1 MYVCK
6 NCGYETKKWMGK
18 CPKCKEWDTFEEKE
32 NIQYQLKQNSNKK
45 KKLNN
50 QIKIKKRELSS
61 IKSIEIGNEERFYLK
76 NLKETNKIFGD
87 GIMKNSL
94 TLLSG
99 EPGIGKSTLLLQ
111 IIDDLANQGY
121 KCCYISAE
129 ENKSQIKQRYDRLN
143 LTSDFKLDTTEN
155 LLEIIE
161 NTKNKDFL
169 IIDSIQRIYIEG
181 LGEIGGPSQ
190 IRNCTVELMNYAK
203 NFNKTIILIGQI
215 TKDNTIAGPKI
226 LEHMVDTVLFFE
238 NFDEQGLYRYIR
250 TQKNRFG
257 QPGEITIYEMTEK
270 GLVEISNP
278 ALLFIDKNIDKNKQ
292 NAAISI
298 ILENNKPIFVEIQ
311 ALTIKSASEKQFI
324 QSIGI
329 ENKRIFQISA
339 ILQKHLQ
346 IPLSINNILISVKY
360 GIKIKETY
368 IDLAVA
374 GSILSS
380 YYNKPVYNYI
390 FIGELGLTG
399 EIIPAKN
406 EKKLINEVKKLL
418 PEQKIIANSTG
429 FKNIKDLKELFL

>member
-18 CPKCKEWDTFEEKE
+18 CPRCHEWDSFEEQKLE
-32 NIQYQLKQNSNKK
+32 YQLKQNSDKK
-45 KKLNN
+45 KKINN
-50 QIKIKKRELSS
+50 NINIIKKELTS
-61 IKSIEIGNEERFYLK
+61 IKKVSIGNEERLFLK
-76 NLKETNKIFGD
+76 DLKETNKIFGG

-111 IIDDLANQGY
+111 IINDLSNQGL

-129 ENKSQIKQRYDRLN
+129 ENKAQIKQRYDRLKLN
-143 LTSDFKLDTTEN
+143 ADFKLDTSEN
-155 LLEIIE
+155 LLEIIAS
-161 NTKNKDFL
+161 TKDMDFL

-181 LGEIGGPSQ
+181 LGEIGGPAQ
-190 IRNCTVELMNYAK
+190 IKNCTVELMNYAK
-203 NFNKTIILIGQI
+203 NFNKTIILVGQI

-238 NFDEQGLYRYIR
+238 NFDEQGIYRYIR

-257 QPGEITIYEMTEK
+257 QPGEITIYEMSEK
-270 GLVEISNP
+270 GLNEISNP
-278 ALLFIDKNIDKNKQ
+278 ALLFIDNEIDTNKQ
-292 NAAISI
+292 NASISI

-346 IPLSINNILISVKY
+346 IPLSIHNILISVKY

-374 GSILSS
+374 ASILSS

-406 EKKLINEVKKLL
+406 EKKLINEIQKLL
-418 PEQKIIANSTG
+418 PNQKIISYSTG
-429 FKNIKDLKELFL
+429 FKNIKDLKGLFL